1 LAVSCPQCGAAVL
14 AGTRACQFCGT
25 RVEYVEPVAEASA
38 PPVAEVFGGQ
48 ATSQGSAAEP
58 SVPVVVS
65 PPGAEGEY
73 PKIESR
79 KPVAAK
85 PIGKKRA
92 RTWLVMAA
100 IGAVMIWLFIFLA
113 YRMLSSVNTPGSIL
127 GSPLGGS
134 AAPSGR
140 APASG
145 TSADL
150 DVDIYPGAH
159 PVSTLDRRDSTDST
173 EVTQSFVSSDKIDQ
187 VIDFYK
193 ARMVGQTSIYASGKG
208 VIVSINPDPQDV
220 VQVAISPEE
229 NAAGERISITRTQS
243 KIQR

>member
-1 LAVSCPQCGAAVL
+1 MAVSCPQCGAAVL

-25 RVEYVEPVAEASA
+25 RVEYVEPVAETSA
-38 PPVAEVFGGQ
+38 PPAAEIGAPTTPQSSV
-48 ATSQGSAAEP
+48 AEP

-65 PPGAEGEY
+65 PPGAQGEY

-79 KPVAAK
+79 KPAAAK
-85 PIGKKRA
+85 AAPKKRA
-92 RTWLVMAA
+92 QTWLVMAA

-113 YRMLSSVNTPGSIL
+113 YRLLSTANTSGSIL

-134 AAPSGR
+134 AAQSGP

-193 ARMVGQTSIYASGKG
+193 ARMVGQTSIYASGNG
-208 VIVSINPDPQDV
+208 VIVSINPDPQDI
-220 VQVAISPEE
+220 VQVAISPQG
-229 NAAGERISITRTQS
+229 NAGGERISITRTLS